1 MSGAGVAPWVRGC
14 VFPIGFG
21 MTPPILTP
29 PHLSHSPPRPSDA
42 IFAALRE
49 LSGPSGHSVS
59 AAEGLQRCV
68 AKGFTPLQFQAALQE
83 YEQLNVLQLNAARS
97 RITFV

>member
-1 MSGAGVAPWVRGC
+1 MSVVFSPWDLGRR
-14 VFPIGFG
+14 
-21 MTPPILTP
+21 PPTLTP
-29 PHLSHSPPRPSDA
+29 SPPPLSPRSPPRPSDA

-49 LSGPSGHSVS
+49 LSGPSGRSVS

-68 AKGFTPLQFQAALQE
+68 AKGFTPLQFHAALQE